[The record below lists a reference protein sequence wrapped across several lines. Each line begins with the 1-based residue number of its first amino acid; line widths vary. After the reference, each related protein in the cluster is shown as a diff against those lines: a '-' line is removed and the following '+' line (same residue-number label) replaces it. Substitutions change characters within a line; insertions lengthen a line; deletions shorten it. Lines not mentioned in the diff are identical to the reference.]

1 MPMNK
6 LYIKVKIKINLQL
19 AGKKKPDDSA
29 NIVRPSNSNYH
40 VYQ

>member
-1 MPMNK
+1 MNK
-6 LYIKVKIKINLQL
+6 LYIKVKKLKINLQL
-19 AGKKKPDDSA
+19 AGKKSRNDSA